1 MELRLPTPF
10 EYPPHNKQIF
20 EEFFYDYY
28 IKENPKS
35 DREYLPIFW
44 TSFYL
49 RRNYG
54 RDDISDLQ
62 QYLDSLDRNKKYFT
76 LIQYD
81 DGILNSISDLDLYVF
96 SLAQDKKYD
105 FILPTTCLPRPNIDK
120 NKERDIF
127 CSFFGRYKGE
137 WHHPIQEK
145 LLSILP
151 KERYNSGKYIDYP
164 TYCNYLERS
173 KFFICANGRSP
184 TTFKICECFQ
194 SGSIPV
200 FIYDKKWIPFEEE
213 IEFERAC
220 IMIHESK
227 IEDID
232 DILLSI
238 DDNKMASMLDYGNY
252 IYQNYYDYES
262 LYKKIIIKL
271 TELNK

>member
-1 MELRLPTPF
+1 MELRNACPF
-10 EYPPHNKQIF
+10 EYPPFNSQIF

-28 IKENPKS
+28 TKENPKS

-54 RDDISDLQ
+54 RDDLSDLQ
-62 QYLDSLDRNKKYFT
+62 QYLDSLDRNKRYFT

-81 DGILNSISDLDLYVF
+81 DGILNDVSNLDLYVF

-137 WHHPIQEK
+137 WDHPIQEK
-145 LLSILP
+145 ILSILP
-151 KERYNSGKYIDYP
+151 KERYNCGRYIDYS
-164 TYCNYLERS
+164 TYCNYMERS
-173 KFFICANGRSP
+173 KFFICANGKSP

-194 SGSIPV
+194 SGTIPV
-200 FIYDKKWIPFEEE
+200 FIYDKKWIPFEFDPDF
-213 IEFERAC
+213 EFEKAC
-220 IMIHESK
+220 VMISEKEIDRVDEILKSFT
-227 IEDID
+227 EDQIKEMVE
-232 DILLSI
+232 I
-238 DDNKMASMLDYGNY
+238 GER
-252 IYQNYYDYES
+252 IYNNYYNYNN
-262 LYKKIIIKL
+262 LAKKVTEIIKQI
-271 TELNK
+271 